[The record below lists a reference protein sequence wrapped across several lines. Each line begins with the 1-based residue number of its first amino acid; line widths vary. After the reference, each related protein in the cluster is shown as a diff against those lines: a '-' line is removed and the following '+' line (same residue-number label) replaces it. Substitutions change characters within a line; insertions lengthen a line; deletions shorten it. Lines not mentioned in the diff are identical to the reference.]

1 VATVI
6 GGLFTA
12 ALLTM
17 FVLPVVHETSG
28 AFPKASAQIALDI
41 T

>member
-1 VATVI
+1 VVI

-12 ALLTM
+12 TRLTM
-17 FVLPVVHETSG
+17 FVLPVVYAYFG
-28 AFPKASAQIALDI
+28 AAPKASAQIALDR